1 MNGPGPQESGAP
13 SDAQTAGDLAEAGG
27 VRRLLFLVGAFLAG
41 TLVVGMLVLGALYLY
56 FEHPWDRADRDP
68 RALPGSGDMPL
79 RDALKYT
86 GTELPKEA
94 ADVRFSAGG
103 NMMGTSLSLFY
114 KMPCGAVPAMTQAA
128 GLTVPVTV
136 NGLENRAREFA
147 KRTGWRPE
155 DGPTAALNDTRYWTT
170 AAMVQTL
177 PAGVCAVWLEA
188 FND

>member
-1 MNGPGPQESGAP
+1 MNHPDPQESGAP
-13 SDAQTAGDLAEAGG
+13 SGAKTAGDLAEATG
-27 VRRLLFLVGAFLAG
+27 VRRFLFLTGAFLAG

-56 FEHPWDRADRDP
+56 FEHPWDRPDKDP
-68 RALPGSGDMPL
+68 RALPGSSNMPL
-79 RDALKYT
+79 GDALKYT
-86 GTELPKEA
+86 GTTLPNEA
-94 ADVRFSAGG
+94 ADVRFSARG

-147 KRTGWRPE
+147 KRMGWRPE
-155 DGPTAALNDTRYWTT
+155 DGPTTALNDTRYWTT

-177 PAGVCAVWLEA
+177 PTGICAVWLDA